1 MSNKTF
7 QQIIIST
14 TPSTISINGK
24 YKVSISIPEDSYY
37 GTEDTKY
44 FTVSDNSSN
53 STFAV
58 AVGQTFTYET
68 GDTTDQTMN
77 FSGLPKDTII
87 NIVYCN

>member
-14 TPSTISINGK
+14 TPSTISISGN

-44 FTVSDNSSN
+44 FTADN
-53 STFAV
+53 STF

-68 GDTTDQTMN
+68 GDTTDQIIN